1 MHILYIHIYIYK
13 GMSQTLLAP
22 LNFEACHSKIVEW
35 NSKVL
40 DFFKTKGPPLWSCE
54 VCNHA
59 FPHTLDLPVGGLS
72 EGGQACQG
80 RSHGICSRHPLIH
93 LAHPLRPCP
102 WPSTVSSS
110 WPEISGC
117 SIS

>member
-40 DFFKTKGPPLWSCE
+40 DFFKTKGPPFGAAKC
-54 VCNHA
+54 V
-59 FPHTLDLPVGGLS
+59 TMLS
-72 EGGQACQG
+72 
-80 RSHGICSRHPLIH
+80 RIH
-93 LAHPLRPCP
+93 LICP
-102 WPSTVSSS
+102 WA
-110 WPEISGC
+110 G
-117 SIS
+117 